1 MSRYKRN
8 DDPWRKTAL
17 YEVWL
22 DMLKKAR
29 KSWKQSMRY
38 KTGEDFPVDPIFRDF
53 YKFRLWACFCHR
65 YRVGES
71 DKWCLLRRNLQSDYS
86 PENCY
91 FSPVAPPE
99 NDDEG
104 ITRGASGCSFVSDNP
119 VETTEKKGRGGR
131 PRHPDSPSPTERRS
145 RLFGIWRGMI
155 RRCEEKTRKDYADY
169 GFRGIRVCEEWHR
182 WPVFRDWAWEHGYCP
197 DLSIDRVDVNGNY
210 CPENCRWATP
220 IEQMLNR
227 RCYNGRYK
235 NVRATIRALRDIVA
249 TLPDRVVATLVI
261 RADVVP
267 EVEEQQADYPPI
279 PIEQR
284 VDAISTR

>member
-1 MSRYKRN
+1 MARYKGT
-8 DDPWRKTAL
+8 DDPWRRTAL

-29 KSWKQSMRY
+29 KCLKQSMRY

-71 DKWCLLRRNLQSDYS
+71 DGWHLMRRNRQAYFS

-91 FSPVAPPE
+91 FSTHPE
-99 NDDEG
+99 PEDEEE
-104 ITRGASGCSFVSDNP
+104 ITRGARCSFVDTKS
-119 VETTEKKGRGGR
+119 TEKKGRGGR
-131 PRHPDSPSPTERRS
+131 PRNPDSPSASERRS
-145 RLFGIWRGMI
+145 RLFEIWRGMV
-155 RRCEEKTRKDYADY
+155 RRCEEKTRKDYPDY
-169 GFRGIRVCEEWHR
+169 GGRGISVCEEWHR
-182 WPVFRDWAWEHGYCP
+182 WSVFRDWAWEHGYCP
-197 DLSIDRVDVNGNY
+197 DLSIGRVDVNGNY

-227 RCYNGRYK
+227 RCYKGQYK
-235 NVRATIRALRDIVA
+235 NIRATVRALRDIVA

-261 RADVVP
+261 RSDVVP
-267 EVEEQQADYPPI
+267 DVEEQQADYPPT
-279 PIEQR
+279 PTDLR
-284 VDAISTR
+284 VDNVSA